1 MKVRNLMK
9 GKRGLCGF
17 MAGILALL
25 LLFACLP
32 ACAPAAEEEAP
43 PVEEEGPYEA
53 YVSSLPEGCFP
64 VPQDCFEQAMDEG
77 EFYKYC
83 WGEWWP
89 AELREGFAQEFG
101 IKVTKD
107 DYGDIDEM
115 VTKFRLYTETAY
127 DIGKS
132 MVVSFLQANG
142 FEVYDVGRD
151 VEIQKFIHKAQEVDA
166 DIIGMSALL
175 TTTMSGQKT
184 LIQELKK
191 AGLRDRF
198 KVMVG
203 GAPVTQRWAD
213 RIGADA
219 YGVDAADAARKAM
232 KLLGE
237 E

>member
-1 MKVRNLMK
+1 MDKEELLKEAGKSIIDADKAKAEELSRRAIAEGINPLEVINKGFRVGITKVGDLFGRGELFLPELILSAEAMK
-9 GKRGLCGF
+9 GATDILSTALPKDARKRAKVVIGT
-17 MAGILALL
+17 
-25 LLFACLP
+25 
-32 ACAPAAEEEAP
+32 
-43 PVEEEGPYEA
+43 
-53 YVSSLPEGCFP
+53 
-64 VPQDCFEQAMDEG
+64 
-77 EFYKYC
+77 
-83 WGEWWP
+83 
-89 AELREGFAQEFG
+89 AQ
-101 IKVTKD
+101 
-107 DYGDIDEM
+107 GDIH
-115 VTKFRLYTETAY
+115 

-142 FEVYDVGRD
+142 FEVYDIGRD

-175 TTTMSGQKT
+175 TTTMSGQKI

-237 E
+237 G